1 MQILPFTDENGTTMR
16 AALCTFIA
24 AVASASAAAGPAD
37 DYARGYKLAIDK
49 GCFDCHALGAS
60 DAGPSFRAIA
70 NRYRFNAKQA
80 QLLPVVI
87 RGGSAG
93 HWGNRF
99 VMWPQPQLSN
109 EEARRLV
116 EWILSQ

>member
-1 MQILPFTDENGTTMR
+1 MR
-16 AALCTFIA
+16 AALWVFIA
-24 AVASASAAAGPAD
+24 GVASASAMAGPAD
-37 DYARGYKLAIDK
+37 EYGRGYKLAVDK
-49 GCFDCHALGAS
+49 GCFDCHALGVS

-93 HWGNRF
+93 HWGDRF
-99 VMWPQPQLSN
+99 VMWPQPQLTN
-109 EEARRLV
+109 EQARLLV
-116 EWILSQ
+116 EWILAQ